1 MDKLGE
7 HHAKWIKSDAK
18 GQMLHDST
26 HTKYPEL
33 ANSETK
39 ENKCFLGLGKGEKQE
54 LLFMAREPVFGKVK
68 VL

>member
-1 MDKLGE
+1 
-7 HHAKWIKSDAK
+7 
-18 GQMLHDST
+18 MLHDST